1 MENNIVSQ
9 EENVII
15 EDEISSFY
23 SIIPII
29 PIDTFLIYTFTFF
42 LIMFF
47 GLLLFVVIFMIYNY
61 LAIVFIV

>member
-23 SIIPII
+23 SIIPI
-29 PIDTFLIYTFTFF
+29 DTFLIYTFTFF
-42 LIMFF
+42 LVMFF

-61 LAIVFIV
+61 LIIVFL

>member
-15 EDEISSFY
+15 EDEIISFY

-29 PIDTFLIYTFTFF
+29 PIETY
-42 LIMFF
+42 
-47 GLLLFVVIFMIYNY
+47 
-61 LAIVFIV
+61 